1 MAYADWFV
9 PRPSLAAQAN
19 LQHAINAV
27 RNEGPTDVSKL
38 IDLTESLLR
47 QNMLYR
53 TLVSQAL
60 ARVLE
65 LETQE
70 ALREPI
76 TQR

>member
-1 MAYADWFV
+1 MAFSRWFV
-9 PRPSLAAQAN
+9 PNPSLAAQAN

-60 ARVLE
+60 AHVIE
-65 LETQE
+65 LETKD
-70 ALREPI
+70 ALRP
-76 TQR
+76 Q